1 MREFPISSTTQY
13 LLSQGRSY
21 LHSIMR
27 QADPMVAW
35 LVIIEPTLIY
45 SWDGGLHSIILISKV
60 LVTKRHVIIF
70 VKYLHM
76 IVYEF

>member
-1 MREFPISSTTQY
+1 
-13 LLSQGRSY
+13 
-21 LHSIMR
+21 
-27 QADPMVAW
+27 MVAW